1 MRVVLVRGNER
12 VEIEGDDDYIRED
25 LCYQGTFER
34 KVAEIS
40 KLFYA
45 KQEAPHGTDAE

>member
-1 MRVVLVRGNER
+1 MKVTLVRGDER
-12 VEIEGDDDYIRED
+12 VEIEGDDELIHQD

-34 KVAEIS
+34 KVTEIS

-45 KQEAPHGTDAE
+45 KEAPNAE